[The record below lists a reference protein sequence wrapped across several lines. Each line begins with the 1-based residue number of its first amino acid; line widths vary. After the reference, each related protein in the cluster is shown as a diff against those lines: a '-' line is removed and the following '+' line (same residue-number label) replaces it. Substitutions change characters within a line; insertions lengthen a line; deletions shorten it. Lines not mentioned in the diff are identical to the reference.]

1 METIKIGELVCEVV
15 RSSRRTVGM
24 RVSARGAVQIL
35 SPRRLSPT
43 KLVQICLPYEEKLSQ
58 MREKQRMISVQR
70 EDFAV
75 RYGSYVRY
83 LGESRE
89 VCPCGDG
96 KDGFSGDALYIK
108 GGLEDVKIKSA
119 VIAAYKQAAAEYI
132 PVRVE
137 KISEQMGLEPA
148 RVRINSAKTHFA
160 SCSKK
165 SSLNFSW
172 YCMMASPA
180 AVDYIIVHELC
191 HMIHFN
197 HSAKFWAEVEKYC
210 PEYKNRKA
218 ELKVL
223 SRELAS
229 EDWN

>member
-1 METIKIGELVCEVV
+1 METIKLGELVCEVV

-24 RVSARGAVQIL
+24 RALPNGTAQIL
-35 SPRRLSPT
+35 SPRRLSLA
-43 KLVQICLPYEEKLSQ
+43 KLTQICAPHEKKLLQMCEKQGALREQRQSFSLSYGSHVRFLGE
-58 MREKQRMISVQR
+58 MRE
-70 EDFAV
+70 V
-75 RYGSYVRY
+75 R
-83 LGESRE
+83 L
-89 VCPCGDG
+89 CADG
-96 KDGFSGDALYIK
+96 GNACDTLYIK
-108 GGLEDVKIKSA
+108 GSDNTDIKAA

-132 PVRVE
+132 PARVE
-137 KISEQMGLEPA
+137 KISERMGLEPY

-210 PEYKNRKA
+210 LEYKKHKA
-218 ELKVL
+218 ELKEL
-223 SRELAS
+223 SRELAA
-229 EDWN
+229 EDWS